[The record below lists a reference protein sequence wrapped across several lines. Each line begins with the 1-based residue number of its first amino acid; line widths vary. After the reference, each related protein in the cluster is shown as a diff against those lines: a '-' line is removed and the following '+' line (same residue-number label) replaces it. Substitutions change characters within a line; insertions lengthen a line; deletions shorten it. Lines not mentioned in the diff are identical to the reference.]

1 MKLKLCTQTLFIK
14 IQTTSKLHVSKQQ
27 HMPSGNTLL
36 KGQNIFHNLLTI
48 VHTKLKLCTQTL
60 FINIKL
66 TSKLHVCKQQHV
78 PLGNT
83 LLLGKILS

>member
-1 MKLKLCTQTLFIK
+1 
-14 IQTTSKLHVSKQQ
+14 
-27 HMPSGNTLL
+27 MPPGNTLF
-36 KGQNIFHNLLTI
+36 KGQNIFHNLLI
-48 VHTKLKLCTQTL
+48 LAHTKLKLCTQTL
-60 FINIKL
+60 LIDVKL